1 MKEEVTVNS
10 SLRLKKIKEQTM
22 YGVFIFATIVF
33 ILAVLT
39 IFIFVIKQAWPAF
52 EQIGFFKFIFG
63 LEWSPTGTD
72 ASYGIFSM
80 IVGTIYVTAGAL
92 LIAIPIGLLTAIF
105 MAYYCPV
112 KIYKPLKLI
121 MNILTGIP
129 SVIYGFFGL
138 EVISPIIGELGGSP
152 LCWLTASIILSIMV
166 LPTIINLSENA
177 FRALPKTYFEGSVA
191 LGATKERTILLTQI
205 PAAKSGIT
213 GAIILALG
221 RVVGETVAVS
231 LIAGNSPIIPS
242 SILQGI
248 TTLSSAIV
256 NELDYASGMHLNA
269 LYGMAAVLFVF
280 IFLITLTL
288 LILRN
293 MSEIKARKYK
303 KRVKQKEQG

>member
-1 MKEEVTVNS
+1 
-10 SLRLKKIKEQTM
+10 
-22 YGVFIFATIVF
+22 
-33 ILAVLT
+33 
-39 IFIFVIKQAWPAF
+39 
-52 EQIGFFKFIFG
+52 
-63 LEWSPTGTD
+63 
-72 ASYGIFSM
+72 
-80 IVGTIYVTAGAL
+80 
-92 LIAIPIGLLTAIF
+92 
-105 MAYYCPV
+105 
-112 KIYKPLKLI
+112 
-121 MNILTGIP
+121 
-129 SVIYGFFGL
+129 
-138 EVISPIIGELGGSP
+138 
-152 LCWLTASIILSIMV
+152 MV

-177 FRALPKTYFEGSVA
+177 FRALPKTYFESSVA

-231 LIAGNSPIIPS
+231 LIAGNSPIIPT

-293 MSEIKARKYK
+293 MSEKKARKYK
-303 KRVKQKEQG
+303 KRVKQKEKG

>member
-1 MKEEVTVNS
+1 MKEEVTGNS
-10 SLRLKKIKEQTM
+10 SMRLKRIKEQIM
-22 YGVFIFATIVF
+22 YGVFIVATIVF
-33 ILAVLT
+33 LLAVLT
-39 IFIFVIKQAWPAF
+39 IFLFVIQQAWPAF
-52 EQIGFFKFIFG
+52 AEIGFFKFIFG
-63 LEWSPTGTD
+63 LEWSPTGSD
-72 ASYGIFSM
+72 ASYGIFAM

-105 MAYYCPV
+105 MAYYCPMKV
-112 KIYKPLKLI
+112 YKPLKLL

-138 EVISPIIGELGGSP
+138 EVISPIVGELGGSP
-152 LCWLTASIILSIMV
+152 LCWLTASIILSVMV

-191 LGATKERTILLTQI
+191 LGATKERTIICTQI
-205 PAAKSGIT
+205 PAAKSGIM

-231 LIAGNSPIIPS
+231 LIAGNSPIIPTS
-242 SILQGI
+242 MLQGI

-256 NELDYASGMHLNA
+256 NELDYASGMHLTA

-293 MSEIKARKYK
+293 LSEKKAKKYK
-303 KRVKQKEQG
+303 KRVKHKEKG